1 MRKIYEYEMDLKV
14 LNLGAI
20 ILMIPLMFLHILK
33 FKEFNVSIYFLIYAV
48 LYLML
53 HEFFHGIGFYILRKV
68 NHKSIN
74 YGIELEKGIFYCT
87 CKEEINKL
95 NILVSLMFPCFFLG
109 FVTLIIAFFI
119 NNQMLSLLSI
129 MNISGSIGD
138 ILMFIMIIKLPNDI
152 KYIDLDLTTGFY
164 LISKEKLPSKSFGFS
179 LKKVK
184 DYNGEVA
191 STNKKIT
198 ITKVSKIILSFIFIL
213 FLLSF
218 VL

>member
-1 MRKIYEYEMDLKV
+1 MDLLV
-14 LNLGAI
+14 LNVGAI
-20 ILMIPLMFLHILK
+20 VIMIPLLFIHL
-33 FKEFNVSIYFLIYAV
+33 FYFGEFNVNIYFLIYAV

-68 NHKSIN
+68 KHKNIN

-87 CKEEINKL
+87 CKEEISKL

-109 FVTLIIAFFI
+109 FVTLIISFLI

-138 ILMFIMIIKLPNDI
+138 ILMFIMIIKMPSDI

-164 LISKEKLPSKSFGFS
+164 LISKEKLPNKSLGFS
-179 LKKVK
+179 LKAVK
-184 DYNGEVA
+184 DYNGEVS
-191 STNKKIT
+191 STNRKIT
-198 ITKVSKIILSFIFIL
+198 ITKISKIILSYIFIL

-218 VL
+218 VLQ

>member
-138 ILMFIMIIKLPNDI
+138 ILMFIMILKLPNDI

>member
-1 MRKIYEYEMDLKV
+1 MRKIYEYEMDLKL
-14 LNLGAI
+14 LNIGAF
-20 ILMIPLMFLHILK
+20 ILLIPFIFLHLLY
-33 FKEFNVSIYFLIYAV
+33 FKEINVNIYFLVYAV
-48 LYLML
+48 IYLML

-68 NHKSIN
+68 KHKNIN

-109 FVTLIIAFFI
+109 FVTLIIAFII

-138 ILMFIMIIKLPNDI
+138 ILMFIMIIKLPSDI

-164 LISKEKLPSKSFGFS
+164 LISKEKLPNKSLGFS

-213 FLLSF
+213 ILLSF

>member
-1 MRKIYEYEMDLKV
+1 MDLLV
-14 LNLGAI
+14 LNVGAI
-20 ILMIPLMFLHILK
+20 VIMIPLLFIHL
-33 FKEFNVSIYFLIYAV
+33 FYFGEFNVNIYFLIYVV

-68 NHKSIN
+68 KHKNIN

-87 CKEEINKL
+87 CKEEISKL

-109 FVTLIIAFFI
+109 FVTLIISFLI

-138 ILMFIMIIKLPNDI
+138 ILMFIMIMKMPNDI

-164 LISKEKLPSKSFGFS
+164 LISKEKLPNKSLGFS
-179 LKKVK
+179 LKAVK
-184 DYNGEVA
+184 DYNGEVS
-191 STNKKIT
+191 STNKKLT
-198 ITKVSKIILSFIFIL
+198 ITKVSKIILSYIFIL

-218 VL
+218 VLQ

>member
-1 MRKIYEYEMDLKV
+1 MDLLV
-14 LNLGAI
+14 LNVGAI
-20 ILMIPLMFLHILK
+20 VIMIPLLFIHL
-33 FKEFNVSIYFLIYAV
+33 FYFAEFNVNIYFLIYAV

-68 NHKSIN
+68 KHKNIN

-87 CKEEINKL
+87 CKEEISKL

-109 FVTLIIAFFI
+109 FVTLIISFLI

-138 ILMFIMIIKLPNDI
+138 ILMFIMIMKMPNDI

-164 LISKEKLPSKSFGFS
+164 LISKEKLPNKSLGFS
-179 LKKVK
+179 LKAVK
-184 DYNGEVA
+184 DYNGEVS
-191 STNKKIT
+191 STNRKIT
-198 ITKVSKIILSFIFIL
+198 ITKISKIILSYIFIL

-218 VL
+218 VLQ

>member
-1 MRKIYEYEMDLKV
+1 MDLLV
-14 LNLGAI
+14 LNVGAI
-20 ILMIPLMFLHILK
+20 VIMIPLLFIHLFY
-33 FKEFNVSIYFLIYAV
+33 FKEFNVNIYFLIYAV

-68 NHKSIN
+68 KHKSIN

-87 CKEEINKL
+87 CKEEISKL

-109 FVTLIIAFFI
+109 FVTLVISFLI
-119 NNQMLSLLSI
+119 NNQILSLLSI

-138 ILMFIMIIKLPNDI
+138 ILMFIMIMKMPNDI

-164 LISKEKLPSKSFGFS
+164 LISKEKLPNKSLGFS
-179 LKKVK
+179 LKEVK
-184 DYNGEVA
+184 DYNGEVS
-191 STNKKIT
+191 STNRKIT
-198 ITKVSKIILSFIFIL
+198 ITKISKIILSYIFVL

-218 VL
+218 VLQ

>member
-1 MRKIYEYEMDLKV
+1 MDLLV
-14 LNLGAI
+14 LNVGAI
-20 ILMIPLMFLHILK
+20 VIMIPLLFIHL
-33 FKEFNVSIYFLIYAV
+33 FYFGEFNVNIYFLIYAV

-68 NHKSIN
+68 KHKNIN

-87 CKEEINKL
+87 CKEEISKL

-109 FVTLIIAFFI
+109 FVTLIISFLI

-138 ILMFIMIIKLPNDI
+138 ILMFIMIMKMPNDI

-164 LISKEKLPSKSFGFS
+164 LISKEKLPNKSLGFS
-179 LKKVK
+179 LKAVK
-184 DYNGEVA
+184 DYNGEVS
-191 STNKKIT
+191 STNRKIT
-198 ITKVSKIILSFIFIL
+198 ITKISKIILSYIFIL

-218 VL
+218 VLQ

>member
-68 NHKSIN
+68 KHKSIN

-138 ILMFIMIIKLPNDI
+138 ILMFIMIIRLPNDI